1 MDLTDL
7 TVSAGQHCPSA
18 FASHSHGRS
27 LHPEWR
33 LLPPGNV
40 NPDIMVG
47 ICRRQSFHVALNI
60 RTDLKCS
67 FAEDAAPMTAAT
79 LAPAVSKDFP
89 I

>member
-1 MDLTDL
+1 MELT
-7 TVSAGQHCPSA
+7 
-18 FASHSHGRS
+18 ASGMEVAAAR
-27 LHPEWR
+27 
-33 LLPPGNV
+33 NV